1 MSLLGLIGAHRVG
14 KTTLARAYAERRK
27 MEFVET
33 SVSAI
38 FKELGFDPAVTYDFS
53 TRLTIQE
60 EILMRLERVYSKC
73 NKMTFAIT
81 DRTPLDMLAYTMAEA
96 IGDSVS
102 ERDQERFR
110 KYAQNCIDVTNRRF
124 SIVCLVQP
132 GIPVI
137 AAEGKAALNE
147 AYIEHLNS
155 LILGLSVDERVKTSH
170 FYIPRHM
177 TDMDDRIVALDFTI
191 GLVKKRAIED
201 CSDAVMH

>member
-1 MSLLGLIGAHRVG
+1 
-14 KTTLARAYAERRK
+14 

-60 EILMRLERVYSKC
+60 EILMRLERVYAKR
-73 NKMTFAIT
+73 NKMTLAIT

-155 LILGLSVDERVKTSH
+155 LMLGLSVDERVKTSH